1 MSSASDITQFTS
13 VFRAQSL
20 SDGQRRVTKRNR
32 QPVSC
37 LACRARKLRCDRALP
52 CGACVRR
59 GDEGACKFGAA
70 APASASTSASAP
82 APASASTPSTSA
94 SVSASASGGANAVTG
109 TGSITVSGSDAI
121 PVTSGGGIGN
131 TPTSTTRADGNL
143 AAVTSDG
150 ATRHRRGSGAG
161 QQPRPEVHFRLR
173 KLEDMVQD
181 LVRRGMNSS
190 KDRDRNGPQSTP
202 APASGPGPT
211 KSTGTVNAVPTPPT
225 DSEPL
230 QSGSSSTGDDSP
242 APIAIDGDD
251 AYYGATHWTALLHH
265 IREIKTALEPDPTVA
280 PEHPEGGACSIGPDF
295 LFGAVVPVS
304 LPEVLYSLP
313 PRQDLEKLLGVY
325 FNARFTAVP
334 FIHVGRFQREYA
346 AFWAN
351 PESMSWL
358 WISILFSIISNAT
371 VIVRGKGNAE
381 ALGLNPAKLKEASAY
396 SGRAVQCLIKGNYL
410 AARPYSVEATL
421 LVAYSRVLGSRDMD
435 PVLWNMFGVATRLAQ
450 RRGYHL
456 EPSHLSVPITP
467 FDAEMRRRAWF
478 YCEAFDLLLSFQ
490 LGMPAIVHEGDNDAV
505 GPENH
510 PDEDFDEN
518 TTTMP
523 PPRPPT
529 EATPS
534 LYYCYKSKLCRI
546 LRRVIR
552 HALSPAQPAYAETQ
566 VLNDTLHAWHAALP
580 AVLRVRPIRETGF
593 TEQNHTVMQR
603 LMLELMYS
611 KALCVLHRRYLSRE
625 KGCYNG
631 DPRFA
636 SSREI
641 CRAAALRVLDLHAE
655 FDREASPGGRLF
667 EDRYM
672 LSSLTLH
679 DFMIAAMVV
688 CLDLNES
695 TDTSDEDYERKMEA
709 LKTASEIWSRRSD
722 CSKDARHA
730 AAVLRAMVQRI
741 SRQRKQQHTDNITST
756 TATAETA
763 ANTGSSSFDGPYRD
777 PALFSESLSLHSG
790 FGDVDGLRCR
800 TPGQGQGFL
809 GEGAYQSD
817 EFDFMALDNAL
828 NDPASVDWS
837 MLDQYLMLDRAG
849 ELAMDVSLE

>member
-20 SDGQRRVTKRNR
+20 PDGQRRVTKRN
-32 QPVSC
+32 P
-37 LACRARKLRCDRALP
+37 
-52 CGACVRR
+52 
-59 GDEGACKFGAA
+59 
-70 APASASTSASAP
+70 
-82 APASASTPSTSA
+82 
-94 SVSASASGGANAVTG
+94 
-109 TGSITVSGSDAI
+109 
-121 PVTSGGGIGN
+121 
-131 TPTSTTRADGNL
+131 
-143 AAVTSDG
+143 AVTSDG

-161 QQPRPEVHFRLR
+161 QQQPRPEVHFRLR

-280 PEHPEGGACSIGPDF
+280 PEPPEGGACSIGPDF

-611 KALCVLHRRYLSRE
+611 KAL
-625 KGCYNG
+625 
-631 DPRFA
+631 
-636 SSREI
+636 
-641 CRAAALRVLDLHAE
+641 
-655 FDREASPGGRLF
+655 
-667 EDRYM
+667 
-672 LSSLTLH
+672 
-679 DFMIAAMVV
+679 
-688 CLDLNES
+688 
-695 TDTSDEDYERKMEA
+695 DEDYERKMEA

-777 PALFSESLSLHSG
+777 PALFSESLALHSG
-790 FGDVDGLRCR
+790 FGDVDGLPGQ

-809 GEGAYQSD
+809 GEGTYQSD

>member
-1 MSSASDITQFTS
+1 MSSSSDIAQFTS

-20 SDGQRRVTKRNR
+20 SDGQRRVTRRNR

-37 LACRARKLRCDRALP
+37 LPCRARKLRCDRALP
-52 CGACVRR
+52 CGACARR
-59 GDEGACKFGAA
+59 GSEEGCKFGAA
-70 APASASTSASAP
+70 AASASTTLGDAGVLA
-82 APASASTPSTSA
+82 
-94 SVSASASGGANAVTG
+94 ASGNIA
-109 TGSITVSGSDAI
+109 VSG
-121 PVTSGGGIGN
+121 GNIGN
-131 TPTSTTRADGNL
+131 ALSSHTRGNGIR
-143 AAVTSDG
+143 AAATSDG
-150 ATRHRRGSGAG
+150 APRRRGGSGTG

-181 LVRRGMNSS
+181 LVRRGMTAS
-190 KDRDRNGPQSTP
+190 KDRDRNAA
-202 APASGPGPT
+202 APVPVSGPT
-211 KSTGTVNAVPTPPT
+211 VSTGVGNTVPTPPT
-225 DSEPL
+225 DSEPRSESSNG
-230 QSGSSSTGDDSP
+230 SGDSP
-242 APIAIDGDD
+242 APIPIDGDD

-265 IREIKTALEPDPTVA
+265 IREIKTALEPDLTIA
-280 PEHPEGGACSIGPDF
+280 PEPPEGGACSIGPDF
-295 LFGAVVPVS
+295 LFGAVAPVS

-313 PRQDLEKLLGVY
+313 PRQDLDKLLSVY
-325 FNARFTAVP
+325 FNARFIAVP
-334 FIHVGRFQREYA
+334 FIHVGRFQREYD
-346 AFWAN
+346 AFWAD
-351 PESMSWL
+351 PETTSWL
-358 WISILFSIISNAT
+358 WISILFSIVSNAT

-381 ALGLNPAKLKEASAY
+381 ALGLGRGKLKEASAY

-410 AARPYSVEATL
+410 AAKPYAVEATL

-435 PVLWNMFGVATRLAQ
+435 PILWNMFGVATRLAQ

-456 EPSHLSVPITP
+456 EPTHLSNRSISP

-490 LGMPAIVHEGDNDAV
+490 LGVPAIVHDGDNDAR

-510 PDEDFDEN
+510 PDEDFDED
-518 TTTMP
+518 TETMP
-523 PPRPPT
+523 PPRPPI

-534 LYYCYKSKLCRI
+534 LYYCWKAKLCRI

-552 HALSPAQPAYAETQ
+552 HALSPAQPAYAETAA
-566 VLNDTLHAWHAALP
+566 LNDTLHAWHASLP
-580 AVLRVRPIRETGF
+580 PVLRIRPIRSTGF
-593 TEQNHTVMQR
+593 AEQNYTIMQR

-611 KALCVLHRRYLSRE
+611 KALCVLHRAYLSRD
-625 KGCYNG
+625 KGYD

-695 TDTSDEDYERKMEA
+695 TDTSDEDYERKMDA
-709 LKTASEIWSRRSD
+709 LRTASEIWASRSD
-722 CSKDARHA
+722 YSKDARHA
-730 AAVLRAMVQRI
+730 TAVLRAMVQRL
-741 SRQRKQQHTDNITST
+741 SRQRKCVAQQRTDFAMMTTPAIAST
-756 TATAETA
+756 TG
-763 ANTGSSSFDGPYRD
+763 GSVNSTYGD
-777 PALFSESLSLHSG
+777 PTLFSESSSLHVG
-790 FGDVDGLRCR
+790 FGDVAGSL
-800 TPGQGQGFL
+800 GQGQGPSD
-809 GEGAYQSD
+809 GAYQVD

-837 MLDQYLMLDRAG
+837 LLDQYLMLDRTG
-849 ELAMDVSLE
+849 QLAMDVSLE

>member
-70 APASASTSASAP
+70 APASASTSAS
-82 APASASTPSTSA
+82 TSA
-94 SVSASASGGANAVTG
+94 SVPASTPGGANAVTG
-109 TGSITVSGSDAI
+109 AGSITVSGSDAI
-121 PVTSGGGIGN
+121 PVTSGGSSRN
-131 TPTSTTRADGNL
+131 TPSLSIRGNGNL
-143 AAVTSDG
+143 AAATSDG
-150 ATRHRRGSGAG
+150 ATRHRGGSGAG

-181 LVRRGMNSS
+181 LVRRGMTSS
-190 KDRDRNGPQSTP
+190 KERDRDGPLSTP
-202 APASGPGPT
+202 APASGPGST
-211 KSTGTVNAVPTPPT
+211 KPAGTVNAVPTPPT
-225 DSEPL
+225 DSEPP
-230 QSGSSSTGDDSP
+230 QSGSSTGDDSP

-265 IREIKTALEPDPTVA
+265 IREIKTALEPDLTVA
-280 PEHPEGGACSIGPDF
+280 PEPPEGGACSIGPDF

-456 EPSHLSVPITP
+456 EPSHLSAPITP

-529 EATPS
+529 EATPA

-611 KALCVLHRRYLSRE
+611 KAL
-625 KGCYNG
+625 
-631 DPRFA
+631 
-636 SSREI
+636 
-641 CRAAALRVLDLHAE
+641 
-655 FDREASPGGRLF
+655 
-667 EDRYM
+667 
-672 LSSLTLH
+672 
-679 DFMIAAMVV
+679 
-688 CLDLNES
+688 
-695 TDTSDEDYERKMEA
+695 DEDYERKMEA
-709 LKTASEIWSRRSD
+709 LKTASDIWSRRSD

-741 SRQRKQQHTDNITST
+741 SRQRKQQSTEDITRTTT
-756 TATAETA
+756 TAVTA
-763 ANTGSSSFDGPYRD
+763 ASAVGSFDDTCRD
-777 PALFSESLSLHSG
+777 PALFSESLALHSG
-790 FGDVDGLRCR
+790 FGDVGGLPGQ

-828 NDPASVDWS
+828 NDPASVDWRPVHAPKTYTS
-837 MLDQYLMLDRAG
+837 RNTPPAANISPRRKVAMSEEVLRGFLILEWSLTQHPRISIILRTASLVDREFSPEEGFVGLDGGAPRLGCLTQMSTRSPRSRQI
-849 ELAMDVSLE
+849 LAMDVALLPARRDWSLPWAYL

>member
-1 MSSASDITQFTS
+1 MSSSSDIAQFTS

-59 GDEGACKFGAA
+59 GDEGACKFGPAA
-70 APASASTSASAP
+70 SVSASAP
-82 APASASTPSTSA
+82 ASAPASASASTPST
-94 SVSASASGGANAVTG
+94 VSATTPGGANAGTG
-109 TGSITVSGSDAI
+109 AGSITVSGSAAI
-121 PVTSGGGIGN
+121 PVTSGESIGN
-131 TPTSTTRADGNL
+131 TLSSSTRGNGKL

-150 ATRHRRGSGAG
+150 ARHRGGSGAG

-181 LVRRGMNSS
+181 LVRRGMTSS
-190 KDRDRNGPQSTP
+190 KDRDRNGAQP
-202 APASGPGPT
+202 APAPAPGSGPTNP
-211 KSTGTVNAVPTPPT
+211 TGTVVNTVPTPPT
-225 DSEPL
+225 DSEPPR
-230 QSGSSSTGDDSP
+230 SGSSTGGDDSP
-242 APIAIDGDD
+242 APIPVDGDD

-265 IREIKTALEPDPTVA
+265 IREIKTALEPDPTVG
-280 PEHPEGGACSIGPDF
+280 PEPPEGAVCAIGPDF

-304 LPEVLYSLP
+304 MPEVLYSLP
-313 PRQDLEKLLGVY
+313 PRQDLDRLLGVY

-334 FIHVGRFQREYA
+334 FIHVGRFQREYD

-351 PESMSWL
+351 PEATSWL
-358 WISILFSIISNAT
+358 WISILFSILSNAT

-410 AARPYSVEATL
+410 AARPYSVEATIL
-421 LVAYSRVLGSRDMD
+421 IAYSRALGSRDMD
-435 PVLWNMFGVATRLAQ
+435 PILWNMFGVATRLAQ

-456 EPSHLSVPITP
+456 EPSHLSVPISP

-490 LGMPAIVHEGDNDAV
+490 LGMPAIVHEGDNDAR
-505 GPENH
+505 GPGNH
-510 PDEDFDEN
+510 PDEDFDEH

-529 EATPS
+529 EATPA
-534 LYYCYKSKLCRI
+534 LYYCFKSKLCRI

-552 HALSPAQPAYAETQ
+552 HALSPAQPAYTETQ
-566 VLNDTLHAWHAALP
+566 ALNESLHAWHASLP

-593 TEQNHTVMQR
+593 AEQNYTVMQR

-625 KGCYNG
+625 RGCYNG

-695 TDTSDEDYERKMEA
+695 TDTSDEDYERKMDA

-730 AAVLRAMVQRI
+730 AAVLRAMVQRL
-741 SRQRKQQHTDNITST
+741 SRQRKDVSRHQIDDATKMTPTVTSST
-756 TATAETA
+756 VG
-763 ANTGSSSFDGPYRD
+763 NSFDGIYRD
-777 PALFSESLSLHSG
+777 PILFSEPLNLNSG
-790 FGDVDGLRCR
+790 PGDVAGLSDQE
-800 TPGQGQGFL
+800 PGQSQL
-809 GEGAYQSD
+809 LVGEGAYRGD

-837 MLDQYLMLDRAG
+837 MLDQYLMLDRNG
-849 ELAMDVSLE
+849 ELAMDISHD

>member
-1 MSSASDITQFTS
+1 MSSSADITQFTS

-70 APASASTSASAP
+70 ASTSTSASA
-82 APASASTPSTSA
+82 SASTPPTSV
-94 SVSASASGGANAVTG
+94 SVSASTPCDANAVTG
-109 TGSITVSGSDAI
+109 AGSITVSGSDAI

-131 TPTSTTRADGNL
+131 TLSSTSRGNGNL

-150 ATRHRRGSGAG
+150 ATRHRGGSGAG

-181 LVRRGMNSS
+181 LVRRGMTSS
-190 KDRDRNGPQSTP
+190 KDRDRNGPQQNP
-202 APASGPGPT
+202 APASRPGPT
-211 KSTGTVNAVPTPPT
+211 KPAGIVNAVPTPPT
-225 DSEPL
+225 DSELPR
-230 QSGSSSTGDDSP
+230 SESSTGDDSP

-251 AYYGATHWTALLHH
+251 SYYGATHWTALLHH
-265 IREIKTALEPDPTVA
+265 IREIKIALELDPTVA
-280 PEHPEGGACSIGPDF
+280 PEPPEGGACAIGPDF

-351 PESMSWL
+351 PDSMSWL

-410 AARPYSVEATL
+410 TARPYSVEATL

-456 EPSHLSVPITP
+456 EPSHLSAPITP

-611 KALCVLHRRYLSRE
+611 KALCVLHRLYLSRE

-636 SSREI
+636 TSREI

-695 TDTSDEDYERKMEA
+695 TDTRY
-709 LKTASEIWSRRSD
+709 
-722 CSKDARHA
+722 
-730 AAVLRAMVQRI
+730 VLFRLI
-741 SRQRKQQHTDNITST
+741 SST
-756 TATAETA
+756 
-763 ANTGSSSFDGPYRD
+763 
-777 PALFSESLSLHSG
+777 LFLFVG
-790 FGDVDGLRCR
+790 
-800 TPGQGQGFL
+800 
-809 GEGAYQSD
+809 
-817 EFDFMALDNAL
+817 
-828 NDPASVDWS
+828 
-837 MLDQYLMLDRAG
+837 
-849 ELAMDVSLE
+849 